1 MKFLKTEAGQLAFKS
16 RSPQLS
22 GRQRSAFIFFDGS
35 KTNEQVLAATHGL
48 GITQGDIDHLIEQGF
63 LVATA
68 TVSVAVAASAE
79 LAQSQVQGL
88 TKQQRYMAAVRMATQ
103 LTAGL
108 GLRGFRLN
116 LAVEA
121 ATGYDGLVALLP
133 KIKDAVGQTACQPL
147 EHMLNG

>member
-22 GRQRSAFIFFDGS
+22 GRQRSAFILFDGT

-48 GITQGDIDHLIEQGF
+48 GIAQGDIDHLVEQGF
-63 LVATA
+63 LVAP
-68 TVSVAVAASAE
+68 AVALVLPVVGPERSTQPAS
-79 LAQSQVQGL
+79 GL
-88 TKQQRYMAAVRMATQ
+88 TKQQRYVEALRMATQ
-103 LTAGL
+103 LSAGL

-121 ATGYDGLVALLP
+121 APGYDARVAMMP
-133 KIKDAVGQTACQPL
+133 RIKEAVGETACQPL